1 MTMTSLQSNSPVQFS
16 ASIPIK
22 NTSRGK
28 MLDYFSTID
37 NRFDSDIVYLSA
49 NESPPESDV
58 SKANKLFKR
67 GLASVAMLLASLGVA
82 GGGVVSS
89 VVHSNQK
96 PSEQITA
103 QYELRQDQNAFINT
117 AWQDVQNSAAEN
129 AIFQNDIETELEFH
143 QSVQS
148 LLYRT
153 VDTLEQYPSEGLNPQ
168 VISQLRANVSDS
180 GAFNAAAIGH
190 DISVDFVNYLETE
203 LNLPVDP
210 SARQVNQAFTQ
221 VESDFINQTP
231 LLQNLSADK
240 KAVLLSSLQE
250 TILAIAPNTPASDD
264 YDAAFTEAL
273 GLKLEGVNVRDF
285 YSIQSED
292 QAIKLFEAAVSN
304 PSNFQNLS
312 PSERDAFLTL
322 GTDVLE
328 SLDLSDNKPE
338 DASILLGLTAYS
350 MILLGLTGSVG
361 IAFIR
366 RNEFAGLLQ
375 SSSELNEGLDKST
388 LLVRNFDKGDP
399 ENTRRS
405 EVLNTNIDTIAS
417 TMENVLERAS
427 SESGVVEHFIETLYG
442 NVTNRPDADA
452 FRQMF
457 TNQVVQDIQAQQ
469 TKSERLQQSEVNQLD
484 FLEAIEESM
493 QRALDSGNM
502 LKFVLPESDEAPAQL
517 SLDDATMVE
526 DLYEVQ
532 ESLDSQIQQAHKFL
546 VNTLLSHVYKVHQIE
561 NLTKE
566 ISVLESRLAPQTDHS
581 SESYHADFS
590 RYSQLTEQREAQE
603 KLKGEF
609 ESHLNDARQTLGYMI
624 AKLTKQMDRIQG
636 TINKATV
643 AESMTKL
650 ESLKEET
657 SQNFENS
664 AIQQLIDEVELQSYI
679 QEAKQELDTA
689 YPTPV

>member
-1 MTMTSLQSNSPVQFS
+1 MTMTSLQPNAPVQFS
-16 ASIPIK
+16 ASAPIE
-22 NTSRGK
+22 NTSRRK
-28 MLDYFSTID
+28 MLDYFSTFD

-49 NESPPESDV
+49 NESPPETDV
-58 SKANKLFKR
+58 SKAKKRLNR
-67 GLASVAMLLASLGVA
+67 GLVSVAMLLASLGLA
-82 GGGVVSS
+82 GGGVISS

-103 QYELRQDQNAFINT
+103 QYETRQNQNAFMNNT
-117 AWQDVQNSAAEN
+117 WQGVQNSAAEN
-129 AIFQNDIETELEFH
+129 AVFQNDIETELEFH
-143 QSVQS
+143 QAVQS

-153 VDTLEQYPSEGLNPQ
+153 VDTLEQYPSEGMNPQ
-168 VISQLRANVSDS
+168 VISQLRANISDS
-180 GAFNAAAIGH
+180 GDFNAAAIGH

-210 SARQVNQAFTQ
+210 SVRQINQAFTQ

-250 TILAIAPNTPASDD
+250 TILSIAPNVPTSDD
-264 YDAAFTEAL
+264 YDTAFTTAL
-273 GLKLEGVNVRDF
+273 GLKLEGVNVGDF
-285 YSIQSED
+285 YSLQSED
-292 QAIKLFEAAVSN
+292 QAIKLFETAVSN
-304 PSNFQNLS
+304 PNNFQNLS
-312 PSERDAFLTL
+312 QSERDAFLTL

-338 DASILLGLTAYS
+338 GTSTLLGLTAYS

-361 IAFIR
+361 IGFIR
-366 RNEFAGLLQ
+366 RDEFAGLLQ
-375 SSSELNEGLDKST
+375 SRTELNEGLDKPT

-405 EVLNTNIDTIAS
+405 EVLNANIDTIAS
-417 TMENVLERAS
+417 TMEKVLERAS

-442 NVTNRPDADA
+442 NVTNRPDADV

-546 VNTLLSHVYKVHQIE
+546 VNTLLSHVYKVQQIE

-566 ISVLESRLAPQTDHS
+566 ISVLESRLAPQTDQS
-581 SESYHADFS
+581 SESYQTDFS

-603 KLKGEF
+603 KLKSEF

-636 TINKATV
+636 TINKATA